1 MDTADN
7 TRPAA
12 RQIGFL
18 EAVARCLKKYA
29 TFKGRA
35 TRAEYWWFMLFNSLL
50 GSVVYFIF
58 YDRMG
63 MEMAESMLGFVQLA
77 LFLPALAV
85 GVRRLHDI
93 NFRGWW
99 ILLTITILGIIP
111 LCIFYCLAGKPE
123 ENRFGSREV

>member
-1 MDTADN
+1 MDSAQNIPIKTP
-7 TRPAA
+7 R
-12 RQIGFL
+12 IGFL

-35 TRAEYWWFMLFNSLL
+35 TRAEYWWFALFNSLL
-50 GSVVYFIF
+50 CTVVYAVF

-63 MEMAESMLGFVQLA
+63 METAESMLGFVQLA

-99 ILLTITILGIIP
+99 IVLTITIIGIIP

-123 ENRFGSREV
+123 ENRFGIREV